1 VTLRY
6 LTSALLIALLAGC
19 APPEPSAPEAVHD
32 FKPPLSYLHPVPNC
46 TISRPPC
53 KLLPNES
60 SHPPVPSEAVAR
72 EAANDIIAALKR
84 RDMAAIAKWAH
95 PFRGVR
101 FSPSVF
107 VNPETDQVWSAAEL
121 PAWFEDRTPRVWGS
135 VESWRDYKQRGSS
148 SPTYSLIRMTPTE
161 YYERYIFDRDYSQGA
176 TIRIIDNRASWPA
189 RPDEGDIPES
199 YGNNVAGLYPT
210 ATQVVFYFQRT
221 PEQAAQDDKS
231 RRPDRDVLRL
241 VFVGDGQSARE
252 SVRLLAIV
260 HD

>member
-1 VTLRY
+1 MPKFLSPIVL
-6 LTSALLIALLAGC
+6 LTLLAGC

-53 KLLPNES
+53 KLLPTES
-60 SHPPVPSEAVAR
+60 LHAPVLLPEVAR

-84 RDMAAIAKWAH
+84 RDMAAIAQWAH

-107 VNPETDQVWSAAEL
+107 VNPETDEVWSAAEL

-231 RRPDRDVLRL
+231 MRPDLDVLRL
-241 VFVGDGQSARE
+241 VFVGDGQSAGE

>member
-1 VTLRY
+1 MRKFLSPIVL
-6 LTSALLIALLAGC
+6 LTLLAGC

-53 KLLPNES
+53 KLLPTES
-60 SHPPVPSEAVAR
+60 LHAPVLLPEVAR

-84 RDMAAIAKWAH
+84 RDMAPIAKWAH

-135 VESWRDYKQRGSS
+135 AESWRDYEEGRPPGL
-148 SPTYSLIRMTPTE
+148 PTYSLIRLTPTE
-161 YYERYIFDRDYSQGA
+161 YFERYIFDRDYSQGA
-176 TIRIIDNRASWPA
+176 TIRIIDNREAWPA

-210 ATQVVFYFQRT
+210 ATQAVFYFQRT
-221 PEQAAQDDKS
+221 PEQAAQDVKS
-231 RRPDRDVLRL
+231 MRPDRDVLRL

>member
-1 VTLRY
+1 MTLRY

-46 TISRPPC
+46 TISRECTILPTESPHTPV
-53 KLLPNES
+53 LLPE
-60 SHPPVPSEAVAR
+60 VAR
-72 EAANDIIAALKR
+72 EAAMEIIAALKA
-84 RDMAAIAKWAH
+84 RDMAAIANWAH

-148 SPTYSLIRMTPTE
+148 SPTYSLIRLTPTE
-161 YYERYIFDRDYSQGA
+161 YFERYIFDRDYSQGA
-176 TIRIIDNRASWPA
+176 TIRIIDNRVFPPVE
-189 RPDEGDIPES
+189 RGILES

>member
-1 VTLRY
+1 MRKILSPIVL
-6 LTSALLIALLAGC
+6 LTLLAGC
-19 APPEPSAPEAVHD
+19 APPEPPAPEAVHD

-53 KLLPNES
+53 KMLPTES
-60 SHPPVPSEAVAR
+60 PHPPVLLPEVAR

-84 RDMAAIAKWAH
+84 RDMAAVAKWAH

-121 PAWFEDRTPRVWGS
+121 PGWFEDRTPRVWGS
-135 VESWRDYKQRGSS
+135 VESWRDYAKRGSS
-148 SPTYSLIRMTPTE
+148 RPTYSLIRLTPTE
-161 YYERYIFDRDYSQGA
+161 YFERYVFDRDYSQGA
-176 TIRIIDNRASWPA
+176 TIRIIDNRVFP
-189 RPDEGDIPES
+189 PDEGDIPDS
-199 YGNNVAGLYPT
+199 YHNNVAGLYPT

-231 RRPDRDVLRL
+231 MRPDLDVLRL

>member
-1 VTLRY
+1 MMRKLLSPVVL
-6 LTSALLIALLAGC
+6 LTLLAGC
-19 APPEPSAPEAVHD
+19 APPEPPAPEAVHD

-72 EAANDIIAALKR
+72 EAAMEVIAALKA
-84 RDMAAIAKWAH
+84 RDMAAVAKWAH
-95 PFRGVR
+95 PFQGVR
-101 FSPSVF
+101 FPPSVF

-135 VESWRDYKQRGSS
+135 AESWRNYKQRGSS
-148 SPTYSLIRMTPTE
+148 SPTYSLIRLTPTE
-161 YYERYIFDRDYSQGA
+161 YFERYIFDRDYSQGA
-176 TIRIIDNRASWPA
+176 TIRIIDNQVFPPVER
-189 RPDEGDIPES
+189 GILES

-231 RRPDRDVLRL
+231 MRPDLDVLRL

>member
-1 VTLRY
+1 MMRKLLSPIVL
-6 LTSALLIALLAGC
+6 LTLLAGC
-19 APPEPSAPEAVHD
+19 APPEPPAPEAVHD

-53 KLLPNES
+53 KLLPTES
-60 SHPPVPSEAVAR
+60 PYTPVLLPEVAR
-72 EAANDIIAALKR
+72 EAAMDIIAALKA
-84 RDMAAIAKWAH
+84 RDMAAIAQWAH
-95 PFRGVR
+95 PFQGVR

-135 VESWRDYKQRGSS
+135 SESWRDYEERGSS
-148 SPTYSLIRMTPTE
+148 SPTYSLIRLTPTE
-161 YYERYIFDRDYSQGA
+161 YFERYIFDRDYSQGA
-176 TIRIIDNRASWPA
+176 TIRIIDNQVFPPVER
-189 RPDEGDIPES
+189 GILES

-231 RRPDRDVLRL
+231 MRPDRDVLRL

>member
-1 VTLRY
+1 MRRFLSPIV
-6 LTSALLIALLAGC
+6 LLLLVAGC
-19 APPEPSAPEAVHD
+19 APPEPSVPEAIHA
-32 FKPPLSYLHPVPNC
+32 FKPPLDVLHSVPSC

-53 KLLPNES
+53 TLWPIRSPDDSVS
-60 SHPPVPSEAVAR
+60 SETVAR
-72 EAANDIIAALKR
+72 EAAIEVIAALKA
-84 RDMAAIAKWAH
+84 RDMAAVAKWAH
-95 PFRGVR
+95 PLRGVR

-135 VESWRDYKQRGSS
+135 VESWQDYEKRGSS
-148 SPTYSLIRMTPTE
+148 SPTYSLIRLTPTE
-161 YYERYIFDRDYSQGA
+161 YFERYIFDRDYLQGA
-176 TIRIIDNRASWPA
+176 KIRIIKNRVFP
-189 RPDEGDIPES
+189 PDEGDIPDS

-241 VFVGDGQSARE
+241 VFVGWGA

>member
-1 VTLRY
+1 MMRKLLSPIVL
-6 LTSALLIALLAGC
+6 LTLLAGC
-19 APPEPSAPEAVHD
+19 GPPQPSAPEAVHD
-32 FKPPLSYLHPVPNC
+32 FKPPLSFLHPVPNC
-46 TISRPPC
+46 TISRECTMLPTESPHTPV
-53 KLLPNES
+53 LLPE
-60 SHPPVPSEAVAR
+60 VAR

-84 RDMAAIAKWAH
+84 RDMAAVAQWAH
-95 PFRGVR
+95 PWGVR

-135 VESWRDYKQRGSS
+135 AESWRNYKQRGSS
-148 SPTYSLIRMTPTE
+148 SPTYSLIRLTPTE
-161 YYERYIFDRDYSQGA
+161 YFERYIFDRDYSQGA
-176 TIRIIDNRASWPA
+176 TIRIIDNQVFPPVER
-189 RPDEGDIPES
+189 GILES
-199 YGNNVAGLYPT
+199 YGNNLAGLYPT

-231 RRPDRDVLRL
+231 MRPDLDVLRL

>member
-1 VTLRY
+1 MMRKLLSPIVLLTL
-6 LTSALLIALLAGC
+6 LVGC
-19 APPEPSAPEAVHD
+19 GPPQPSAPEAVHD
-32 FKPPLSYLHPVPNC
+32 FKPPLSFLHPVPNC
-46 TISRPPC
+46 TISRECTILPTESPHTPV
-53 KLLPNES
+53 LLPE
-60 SHPPVPSEAVAR
+60 VAR
-72 EAANDIIAALKR
+72 EAAMEIIAALKA

-95 PFRGVR
+95 PFQGVR

-135 VESWRDYKQRGSS
+135 AESWRDYKQRGSS
-148 SPTYSLIRMTPTE
+148 SPTYSLIRLTPTE
-161 YYERYIFDRDYSQGA
+161 YFERYVFDRDYSQGA
-176 TIRIIDNRASWPA
+176 TIRIIDNRVFP
-189 RPDEGDIPES
+189 PDERGIPES

-231 RRPDRDVLRL
+231 MRPDLDVLRL
-241 VFVGDGQSARE
+241 VFVGDGQSAHE

>member
-1 VTLRY
+1 MRKFLSPIVL
-6 LTSALLIALLAGC
+6 LTFLAGC
-19 APPEPSAPEAVHD
+19 APPEPPAPEAVHD
-32 FKPPLSYLHPVPNC
+32 FKPPLDELHPVPSC
-46 TISRPPC
+46 TTTRRPCSLRPTR
-53 KLLPNES
+53 S
-60 SHPPVPSEAVAR
+60 ADYAVPDEGVAR
-72 EAANDIIAALKR
+72 EAAMEVISGLNA
-84 RDMAAIAKWAH
+84 RDMAAVAKWAH
-95 PFRGVR
+95 PIRGVR

-121 PAWFEDRTPRVWGS
+121 PAWFLDRTSRVWGS
-135 VESWRDYKQRGSS
+135 AESWRDYEKRGSS
-148 SPTYSLIRMTPTE
+148 SPNYSLIRLTPTE
-161 YYERYIFDRDYSQGA
+161 YFERYIFDRDYSQGA
-176 TIRIIDNRASWPA
+176 KIHITDNRNSRPA
-189 RPDEGDIPES
+189 QPDEGDIPES

-241 VFVGDGQSARE
+241 VFVGWGA

>member
-1 VTLRY
+1 MMRKLLSPIVL
-6 LTSALLIALLAGC
+6 LTLLAGC
-19 APPEPSAPEAVHD
+19 APPEPSAPEAVHA
-32 FKPPLSYLHPVPNC
+32 FKPPLDELHPVPSC

-53 KLLPNES
+53 TLRTIRSPDYAAPN
-60 SHPPVPSEAVAR
+60 EAVAR
-72 EAANDIIAALKR
+72 EVAMEVIAALKA
-84 RDMAAIAKWAH
+84 RDMAAVAKWAH
-95 PFRGVR
+95 PYRGVR
-101 FSPSVF
+101 LSPSVF

-135 VESWRDYKQRGSS
+135 VESWRDYQQRGSS
-148 SPTYSLIRMTPTE
+148 RPTYSLIRMTPTE
-161 YYERYIFDRDYSQGA
+161 YFERYIFDRDYSQGA
-176 TIRIIDNRASWPA
+176 KIHITDNRKSRPA
-189 RPDEGDIPES
+189 QLDEGDIPES
-199 YGNNVAGLYPT
+199 YGNNVAGIYPT

-241 VFVGDGQSARE
+241 VLVGWGA

>member
-1 VTLRY
+1 MRKLLSPIVL
-6 LTSALLIALLAGC
+6 LTLLAGC
-19 APPEPSAPEAVHD
+19 APPEPSVPEAIHA
-32 FKPPLSYLHPVPNC
+32 FKPPLDELHPVPSC

-53 KLLPNES
+53 TLWPPGSPDYAVPNEG
-60 SHPPVPSEAVAR
+60 VAR
-72 EAANDIIAALKR
+72 DAAMEVISGLKA
-84 RDMAAIAKWAH
+84 RDMAAVSKWAH
-95 PFRGVR
+95 PYRGVR

-107 VNPETDQVWSAAEL
+107 VNTETDQVWSAAEL

-135 VESWRDYKQRGSS
+135 SESWRDYKRRGSS

-161 YYERYIFDRDYSQGA
+161 YFERYIFDRDYSQGA
-176 TIRIIDNRASWPA
+176 TIRIIDNRVFP
-189 RPDEGDIPES
+189 PDEGDIPDS

-231 RRPDRDVLRL
+231 MRPDLDVLRL

>member
-231 RRPDRDVLRL
+231 MRPDRDVLRL

>member
-1 VTLRY
+1 MMRKLLSPIVL
-6 LTSALLIALLAGC
+6 LTLLAGC

-53 KLLPNES
+53 TMLPTES
-60 SHPPVPSEAVAR
+60 PHPPVLLPEVAR

-84 RDMAAIAKWAH
+84 RDMAAVAQWAH

-135 VESWRDYKQRGSS
+135 VESWRDYAKRGSS
-148 SPTYSLIRMTPTE
+148 SPTYSLIRLTPTE
-161 YYERYIFDRDYSQGA
+161 YFERYIFDRDYSQGA
-176 TIRIIDNRASWPA
+176 TIRIIDNQVFPPVER
-189 RPDEGDIPES
+189 GILES

-231 RRPDRDVLRL
+231 MRPDLDVLRL

>member
-1 VTLRY
+1 MTLRY

-19 APPEPSAPEAVHD
+19 APPEPPAPEAVHA
-32 FKPPLSYLHPVPNC
+32 FKPPLDELHPVPSC
-46 TISRPPC
+46 TITRRSCSLNPTRSPDYAV
-53 KLLPNES
+53 PNQ
-60 SHPPVPSEAVAR
+60 AVAR
-72 EAANDIIAALKR
+72 EAAMEVIAALKA
-84 RDMAAIAKWAH
+84 RDMAAVAKWAH
-95 PFRGVR
+95 PYRGVR

-121 PAWFEDRTPRVWGS
+121 PAWFEDKTPRVWGS
-135 VESWRDYKQRGSS
+135 SESWRDYEQRGSS
-148 SPTYSLIRMTPTE
+148 RPTYSLIRLTPTE
-161 YYERYIFDRDYSQGA
+161 YFERYIFDRDYSQGA
-176 TIRIIDNRASWPA
+176 TIRIIDNRVFP
-189 RPDEGDIPES
+189 PDEGDIPDS

-210 ATQVVFYFQRT
+210 ATQVVFFFQRT

-241 VFVGDGQSARE
+241 VFVGWGA

>member
-1 VTLRY
+1 MRKLLSPIVLLTL
-6 LTSALLIALLAGC
+6 LVGC
-19 APPEPSAPEAVHD
+19 GPPQPSAPEAVHD
-32 FKPPLSYLHPVPNC
+32 FKPPLSFLHPVPNC

-53 KLLPNES
+53 KMLPTESLHAPVLLPE
-60 SHPPVPSEAVAR
+60 VAR
-72 EAANDIIAALKR
+72 EAAMEIIAALKA
-84 RDMAAIAKWAH
+84 RDMAAIGTWAH

-135 VESWRDYKQRGSS
+135 SESWRDYKQRGSS
-148 SPTYSLIRMTPTE
+148 SPTYSLIRLTPTE
-161 YYERYIFDRDYSQGA
+161 YFERYIFERDYSQGA
-176 TIRIIDNRASWPA
+176 TIRIIDNWASWPG
-189 RPDEGDIPES
+189 RPDERGIPES

-231 RRPDRDVLRL
+231 MRPDLDVLRL

>member
-1 VTLRY
+1 MMRKLLSPIVL
-6 LTSALLIALLAGC
+6 LTLLAGC
-19 APPEPSAPEAVHD
+19 APSEPSAPEAVHD
-32 FKPPLSYLHPVPNC
+32 FKPPLSFLHPVPNC

-53 KLLPNES
+53 TMLPTES
-60 SHPPVPSEAVAR
+60 PHPPVLLPEVAR

-84 RDMAAIAKWAH
+84 RDMAAVAKWAH
-95 PFRGVR
+95 PFQGVR

-135 VESWRDYKQRGSS
+135 SESWRDYKQRGSS

-161 YYERYIFDRDYSQGA
+161 YFERYIFDRDYSQGA
-176 TIRIIDNRASWPA
+176 TIRIIDNWESWPG
-189 RPDEGDIPES
+189 RPDERGIPES

-221 PEQAAQDDKS
+221 PEQSAQDDKS
-231 RRPDRDVLRL
+231 MRPDLDVLRL

>member
-1 VTLRY
+1 MTLRY

-148 SPTYSLIRMTPTE
+148 SPTYSLIRLTPTE
-161 YYERYIFDRDYSQGA
+161 YFERYIFDRDYSQGA
-176 TIRIIDNRASWPA
+176 TVRIIDNREAWPA

>member
-1 VTLRY
+1 MTLRY

-46 TISRPPC
+46 TRSRPPC
-53 KLLPNES
+53 TMLPTES
-60 SHPPVPSEAVAR
+60 LHAPVPSPEVAR

-135 VESWRDYKQRGSS
+135 AESWRDYKQRGSS

-189 RPDEGDIPES
+189 RPDEGDIPGS

-231 RRPDRDVLRL
+231 MRPNRDVLRL

>member
-1 VTLRY
+1 V
-6 LTSALLIALLAGC
+6 
-19 APPEPSAPEAVHD
+19 
-32 FKPPLSYLHPVPNC
+32 
-46 TISRPPC
+46 
-53 KLLPNES
+53 LLPE
-60 SHPPVPSEAVAR
+60 VAR
-72 EAANDIIAALKR
+72 EAAMEIIAALKA

-95 PFRGVR
+95 PFQGVR
-101 FSPSVF
+101 LSPSVF

-148 SPTYSLIRMTPTE
+148 SPTYSLIRLTPTE
-161 YYERYIFDRDYSQGA
+161 YFERYIFDRDYSQGA
-176 TIRIIDNRASWPA
+176 TIRIIDNQVFPPVER
-189 RPDEGDIPES
+189 GILES

-221 PEQAAQDDKS
+221 PEQTAQDDKS
-231 RRPDRDVLRL
+231 MRPDLDVLRL

>member
-1 VTLRY
+1 MMRKFLSPIVL
-6 LTSALLIALLAGC
+6 LTLLAGC

-46 TISRPPC
+46 TISRECTILPTESPHTPV
-53 KLLPNES
+53 LLPE
-60 SHPPVPSEAVAR
+60 VAR
-72 EAANDIIAALKR
+72 EAAMEIIAALKA
-84 RDMAAIAKWAH
+84 RDMAAIAQWAH
-95 PFRGVR
+95 PFQGVR

-135 VESWRDYKQRGSS
+135 AESWRDYEERRPPGL
-148 SPTYSLIRMTPTE
+148 PTYSLIRLTPTE
-161 YYERYIFDRDYSQGA
+161 YFERYIFDRDYSQGA
-176 TIRIIDNRASWPA
+176 TIRIIDNQVFPPVER
-189 RPDEGDIPES
+189 GILES

-210 ATQVVFYFQRT
+210 ATQVVFYFPRT
-221 PEQAAQDDKS
+221 LEQAAQDDKS

>member
-1 VTLRY
+1 MLPTESPH
-6 LTSALLIALLAGC
+6 T
-19 APPEPSAPEAVHD
+19 
-32 FKPPLSYLHPVPNC
+32 PV
-46 TISRPPC
+46 
-53 KLLPNES
+53 LLPE
-60 SHPPVPSEAVAR
+60 VAR

-84 RDMAAIAKWAH
+84 RDMAAVAQWAH
-95 PFRGVR
+95 PWGVR

-135 VESWRDYKQRGSS
+135 AESWRNYKQRGSS
-148 SPTYSLIRMTPTE
+148 SPTYSLIRLTPTE
-161 YYERYIFDRDYSQGA
+161 YFERYIFDRDYSQGA
-176 TIRIIDNRASWPA
+176 TIRIIDNQVFPPVER
-189 RPDEGDIPES
+189 GILES
-199 YGNNVAGLYPT
+199 YGNNLAGLYPT

-231 RRPDRDVLRL
+231 MRPDLDVLRL

>member
-1 VTLRY
+1 MMPRFLSPIVL
-6 LTSALLIALLAGC
+6 LTLLAGC
-19 APPEPSAPEAVHD
+19 APPEPPAPEAVHD

-53 KLLPNES
+53 KLLPTES
-60 SHPPVPSEAVAR
+60 LHAPVLLPEVAR

-84 RDMAAIAKWAH
+84 RDMAAIAQWAH

-135 VESWRDYKQRGSS
+135 VESWRDYEQRGSS
-148 SPTYSLIRMTPTE
+148 SPTYSLIRLTPTE
-161 YYERYIFDRDYSQGA
+161 YFERYIFDRDYSQGA
-176 TIRIIDNRASWPA
+176 TIRIIDNRVFPPVE
-189 RPDEGDIPES
+189 RGILES

-231 RRPDRDVLRL
+231 MRPDRDVLRL

>member
-210 ATQVVFYFQRT
+210 ATQVVFYWPRT

>member
-6 LTSALLIALLAGC
+6 LKSALLIALLAGC
-19 APPEPSAPEAVHD
+19 APPEPSAPEAVHA
-32 FKPPLSYLHPVPNC
+32 FKPPLDELHPVSSC
-46 TISRPPC
+46 TITRGPCTLRPTRSPDYA
-53 KLLPNES
+53 
-60 SHPPVPSEAVAR
+60 VPSEAVAR
-72 EAANDIIAALKR
+72 EAAMEVIAALKV
-84 RDMAAIAKWAH
+84 RDMAAVAKWAH
-95 PFRGVR
+95 PYRGVR

-135 VESWRDYKQRGSS
+135 SESWRDYKQRGSS
-148 SPTYSLIRMTPTE
+148 SPTYSLIRMAPAE
-161 YYERYIFDRDYSQGA
+161 YFERYIFDRDYLQGA
-176 TIRIIDNRASWPA
+176 KIRIIKNRVFP
-189 RPDEGDIPES
+189 PDEGDIPDS
-199 YGNNVAGLYPT
+199 YGNNVAGIYPT

-241 VFVGDGQSARE
+241 VLVGWGASA
-252 SVRLLAIV
+252 RLLAIV